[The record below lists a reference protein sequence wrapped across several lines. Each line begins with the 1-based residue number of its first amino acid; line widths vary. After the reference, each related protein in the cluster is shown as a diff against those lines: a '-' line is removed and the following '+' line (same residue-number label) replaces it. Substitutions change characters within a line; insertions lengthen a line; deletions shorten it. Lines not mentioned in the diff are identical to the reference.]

1 MGILLILVQLLGG
14 FLVGSTCRDNCARV
28 AIGAGCVTSLV
39 NLLVLGA
46 LSGLFVA
53 VDTPALPVSLGMLAG
68 AGAGALL
75 ALVLDGTQPDVQ
87 TGVQPAHVLRHPRW
101 RH

>member
-1 MGILLILVQLLGG
+1 MLGPLPRLHRSVLVALLLG
-14 FLVGSTCRDNCARV
+14 
-28 AIGAGCVTSLV
+28 IGALTGLSL
-39 NLLVLGA
+39 
-46 LSGLFVA
+46 A
-53 VDTPALPVSLGMLAG
+53 VDRPALPVFLGML

-87 TGVQPAHVLRHPRW
+87 SGVQPAHVLRHPRW

>member
-1 MGILLILVQLLGG
+1 MLGPLPRLHRSVLVAL
-14 FLVGSTCRDNCARV
+14 
-28 AIGAGCVTSLV
+28 
-39 NLLVLGA
+39 LLVLGA
-46 LSGLFVA
+46 LTGLFVA
-53 VDTPALPVSLGMLAG
+53 VDTPALPLSLGMLAG

-87 TGVQPAHVLRHPRW
+87 SGVQPAHVLRHPRW